1 MFYRNIV
8 VFQNLSNGR
17 VVQISKEPN
26 GLYICGSKIVNAGA
40 LGATNDLIESKDIWY
55 KRLGHISEYVFVKIP
70 FLKTVISSENYF
82 KKNCIICP
90 QAK

>member
-1 MFYRNIV
+1 MLYIHDFKYNLLSVAKLSRDLNCCVMFYRNIV

-40 LGATNDLIESKDIWY
+40 LGATNDLIESKDI
-55 KRLGHISEYVFVKIP
+55 
-70 FLKTVISSENYF
+70 
-82 KKNCIICP
+82 
-90 QAK
+90 